1 MVLRL
6 FFLLICIYHDN
17 LTQKKTQIK
26 LVRKCLDQGKFEPPD
41 LLPVLFIQRFFGS
54 ESVIRQWI
62 PEKINTKM

>member
-26 LVRKCLDQGKFEPPD
+26 LVRKCLDQGKFEPKFDHIYYLSFSYNASLVPK
-41 LLPVLFIQRFFGS
+41 V
-54 ESVIRQWI
+54 
-62 PEKINTKM
+62 